1 MRRFHLGHPRHASS
15 VSSAKC
21 SFRCLGHPAATFGA
35 GLLAILDSLRCLPY
49 ACATADHLCQLAG
62 FGATVDN
69 KVFVISAS
77 SMPTTKGSVVN
88 LDDRLAARSV
98 ALTSQSLAKEAMTV
112 IAKRQ
117 VYPMR
122 AGRL

>member
-1 MRRFHLGHPRHASS
+1 
-15 VSSAKC
+15 
-21 SFRCLGHPAATFGA
+21 
-35 GLLAILDSLRCLPY
+35 
-49 ACATADHLCQLAG
+49 
-62 FGATVDN
+62 
-69 KVFVISAS
+69 
-77 SMPTTKGSVVN
+77 MPTTKGSVVN